1 MRVPADVQ
9 VGLLFLQD
17 VFHFGHVVAG
27 IAADMGHVDI
37 DILDMEKQVLG
48 ILHSHDMV
56 VDVAMHSAQWLEVGQ
71 SIGGL
76 DVADVASMPQL
87 VNILE
92 EVEKLWYERAM
103 RVR

>member
-17 VFHFGHVVAG
+17 VLHFRHVVAG
-27 IAADMGHVDI
+27 IAPDMGHVDI

-48 ILHSHDMV
+48 VLHPHDMV
-56 VDVAMHSAQWLEVGQ
+56 IDVAMHGTQRLEVGQ
-71 SIGGL
+71 SIGSL
-76 DVADVASMPQL
+76 DVADVARMPQL

-103 RVR
+103 RV